1 MKSKKFILQLSIII
15 LPFLLF
21 NCMRK
26 EMNNYADLVLLD
38 GNIITMDDSNMYAEA
53 VAIKG
58 NKILSVGP
66 TEEIKEL
73 IGDSTEVIDLNG
85 KFVMP
90 GFIESHAHLI
100 GLGESLININLKK
113 AKNWDDVI
121 TLISESVKNAK
132 PNEWIIGKGW
142 HQEKFNPA
150 PEPNVNGYPIH
161 NKLSEATPDN
171 PVLLYHASGHAIFAN
186 AKAMQIAHID
196 KNTKN
201 PNGGTIIR
209 DKLGNPIGVFEEN
222 AEYLITKFYEEYLKK
237 RTAEQVYSDYK
248 RKIQLAVDECIKKGV
263 TSFHDAGETFEI
275 IEIIKQL
282 VDSSKIPIRLYVMI
296 NEPILKL
303 QNYRLQDYK
312 LSGYGNNHLTVRS
325 IKQYIDGAL
334 GSRGAWLLNPYS
346 DLPNHFGS
354 NVTPIKDLEKICEF
368 AIKND
373 FQMCIHAIGDKG
385 NREVL
390 NLYEKIFKKFP
401 DKKDLRWRI
410 EHAQHLSSQDI
421 NRFSKL
427 GIIAAMQGIH
437 CTSDAAFVIERL
449 GEKRAREGA
458 YAWRKL
464 IDNGTII
471 CNGTDA
477 PVEGVNPIKN
487 FYATVTRKTS
497 NGSYFYPEQKMTRL
511 EALKSYTINGAYA
524 SFQENLIG
532 SISIGKLADIVVL
545 SNDLLNCN
553 DEEILSTKIL
563 YTIIE
568 GKILYRAEKIH

>member
-1 MKSKKFILQLSIII
+1 MKPKKFILLLIIII
-15 LPFLLF
+15 LPFLLIK
-21 NCMRK
+21 CMK
-26 EMNNYADLVLLD
+26 KDMNNAADLVLLN
-38 GNIITMDDSNMYAEA
+38 GNVVTMDDSNMYAEA

-58 NKILSVGP
+58 NKILSVGSA
-66 TEEIKEL
+66 EEVEKL
-73 IGDSTEVIDLNG
+73 IGDSTEVIDLDG

-100 GLGESLININLKK
+100 GLGESLVNIDLKN
-113 AKNWDDVI
+113 ARNWDDI
-121 TLISESVKNAK
+121 IKLIADAAKNTK
-132 PNEWIIGKGW
+132 PGEWIIGRGW
-142 HQEKFNPA
+142 HQEKFNSKPQ
-150 PEPNVNGYPIH
+150 PNVNGYPVH
-161 NKLSEATPDN
+161 DKLSEVTPNN
-171 PVLLYHASGHAIFAN
+171 PVILFHASGHAIFAN
-186 AKAMQIAHID
+186 AKAMQIAHVD

-201 PNGGTIIR
+201 PNGGTIVR
-209 DKLGNPIGVFEEN
+209 DKLGNPVGVFEEN
-222 AEYLITKFYEEYLKK
+222 AEQLITKFYEEYLEK
-237 RTAEQVYSDYK
+237 RTAEQIYSDYK

-296 NEPILKL
+296 NEPVHK
-303 QNYRLQDYK
+303 LQDYILKDYK
-312 LSGYGNNHLTVRS
+312 LTGYGNNHLTVRS

-334 GSRGAWLLNPYS
+334 GSRGAWLLEPYS

-354 NVTPIKDLEKICEF
+354 NVTPIQDLEKICEL

-458 YAWRKL
+458 YAWKKL

-477 PVEGVNPIKN
+477 PVEDVDPIKN
-487 FYATVTRKTS
+487 FYTTVTRKTS
-497 NGSYFYPEQKMTRL
+497 IGSYFYPEQKMTRL

-545 SNDLLNCN
+545 SNDLLNCS
-553 DEEILSTKIL
+553 DEEILSTKVL
-563 YTIIE
+563 YTIVD
-568 GKILYRAEKIH
+568 GKILYRTK